1 MDLAAR
7 LWAYQAERFPLAR
20 TVPMLAAFSFASVTA
35 SANLAHRP
43 LPSSAAYL
51 TAFLL
56 AFVFFWQMRAADEVK
71 DAETDRLHRPER
83 PVPRGL
89 VSLRL
94 VAGLGLASALPA
106 LAAAWMLAPGLVP
119 VLAAVWAWMAL
130 MTVEFFQAERLR
142 ASPVLY
148 LVTHMA
154 IMPLVDLALTACE
167 WIPASSSPPAG
178 IWTFLWMSFC
188 NGCVMEFGRKTWSPE
203 QERPGVETYS
213 SSWGIPRSLLA
224 LSLAAA
230 GAAAGLFAYGL
241 HSGSPLPV
249 AVPGAAALAF
259 VLLAVV
265 RFRRAP
271 DAARQKRL
279 EAASG
284 IWVLACYLA
293 AALSPMLP
301 VTQ

>member
-1 MDLAAR
+1 MNLAAR
-7 LWAYQAERFPLAR
+7 LWTYQAERFPLAR

-43 LPSSAAYL
+43 LPSVAAYL

-56 AFVFFWQMRAADEVK
+56 AFVFFWQLRAADEVK

-94 VAGLGLASALPA
+94 IAGLGIGAALPA
-106 LAAAWMLAPGLVP
+106 LAAAWLLDPRLVP
-119 VLAAVWAWMAL
+119 AVAAVWAWMAL
-130 MTVEFFQAERLR
+130 MTAEFFRPERLR
-142 ASPVLY
+142 ASPLLY

-154 IMPLVDLALTACE
+154 IMPLIDLALTACE
-167 WIPASSSPPAG
+167 WIPAPASPPAG

-188 NGCVMEFGRKTWSPE
+188 NGCVMEFGRKTWAPS

-213 SSWGIPRSLLA
+213 SGWGVDRALAA
-224 LSLAAA
+224 LSLAAC
-230 GAAAGLFAYGL
+230 GAAIGLVAYGF
-241 HSGSPLPV
+241 HAGRPLAV

-259 VLLAVV
+259 LLSAAA
-265 RFRRAP
+265 RFRAAP
-271 DAARQKRL
+271 DAAGQKRL

-284 IWVLACYLA
+284 IWVLACYLVA
-293 AALSPMLP
+293 AAAPALP
-301 VTQ
+301 AMP